1 MKNEQIKLGRGGKEQ
16 LFETMI
22 KKGMYKEKK
31 YNYGMNSSA
40 NTEDCKILKKIHG
53 LIGPQDDNYRDN
65 VVVHSVVFQK
75 VSLTLL

>member
-1 MKNEQIKLGRGGKEQ
+1 
-16 LFETMI
+16 
-22 KKGMYKEKK
+22 MYKEKK